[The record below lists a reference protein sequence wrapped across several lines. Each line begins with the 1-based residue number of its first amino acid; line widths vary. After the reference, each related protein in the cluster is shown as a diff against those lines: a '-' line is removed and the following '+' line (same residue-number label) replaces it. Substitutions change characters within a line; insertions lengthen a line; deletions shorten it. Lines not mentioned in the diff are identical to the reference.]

1 MTVYKLHKKGRSG
14 RRVAVMAERIEWNV
28 PAIIMCVLL
37 AIAIW
42 FYIVGVSSKHAGDKI
57 DPATTTEATAV
68 VTSGEVA
75 TV

>member
-14 RRVAVMAERIEWNV
+14 RRVVVRAERIEWNV

-42 FYIVGVSSKHAGDKI
+42 FYIVGVSSKHAGDKM

-68 VTSGEVA
+68 VTSCEVA

>member
-14 RRVAVMAERIEWNV
+14 RRVVVRAERIEWNV
-28 PAIIMCVLL
+28 PAIIMCILL
-37 AIAIW
+37 AVAIW

-68 VTSGEVA
+68 VSVEEVA
-75 TV
+75 IV